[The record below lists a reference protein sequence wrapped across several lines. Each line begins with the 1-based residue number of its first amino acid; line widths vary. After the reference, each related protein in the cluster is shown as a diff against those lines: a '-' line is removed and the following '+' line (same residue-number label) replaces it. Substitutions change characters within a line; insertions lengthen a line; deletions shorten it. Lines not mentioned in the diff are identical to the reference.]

1 MYLIW
6 QSIFPLKVQKK
17 YPKFQNCT
25 ISISKLWLTC
35 DCLFFF
41 FNTPFLCL
49 CPLHVSWVLPLTCL
63 SFRPLSSLSSLW
75 QFCLCLFFISFC
87 VFACLSV
94 STFCLGLCLS
104 HHNTASGLESTQNLS
119 FALLCKLYYINF
131 VFNICIYKSKD
142 YDFDIISEQVCPCD
156 KRKQLKPYLW

>member
-6 QSIFPLKVQKK
+6 QSIFPRKVQKK

-35 DCLFFF
+35 DCLFFSL
-41 FNTPFLCL
+41 TLPFS
-49 CPLHVSWVLPLTCL
+49 VSVLYM
-63 SFRPLSSLSSLW
+63 SHEFSLSPV
-75 QFCLCLFFISFC
+75 CLFGLSHLSPVCGNSVSVFFLTSFC

-104 HHNTASGLESTQNLS
+104 HHNTASELESTQNLS
-119 FALLCKLYYINF
+119 FALLCNLYYINF

-156 KRKQLKPYLW
+156 KRKQLRPYLW